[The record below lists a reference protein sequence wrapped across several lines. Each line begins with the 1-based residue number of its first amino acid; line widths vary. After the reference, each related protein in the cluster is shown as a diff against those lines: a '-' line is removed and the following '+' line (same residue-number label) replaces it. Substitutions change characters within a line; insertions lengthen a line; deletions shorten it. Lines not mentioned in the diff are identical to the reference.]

1 MEQNYRIRAAS
12 TEDTDTVFSFIS
24 HLEERSFDFNSFR
37 ERFAGNLE
45 KKEVIYLVAVNEEDE
60 AMGFVSCH
68 GQSLLHHEGK
78 VFEIQEMYVARNY
91 RDRGI
96 GKALFAAVHE
106 KLAKLDCE
114 SLEVTTNAKRPDAR
128 RFYVKLGFQ
137 QTHVKFVKEE
147 F

>member
-12 TEDTDTVFSFIS
+12 IEDTDTVFSFIS

-45 KKEVIYLVAVNEEDE
+45 KKEIIYLVAVNEEDE
-60 AMGFVSCH
+60 AIGFVGCH

-78 VFEIQEMYVARNY
+78 VFEVQEMYVARNY

-106 KLAKLDCE
+106 KLATMDCE

-128 RFYVKLGFQ
+128 RLYTRLGFQ
-137 QTHVKFVKEE
+137 QTHVKFVKEVL
-147 F
+147 